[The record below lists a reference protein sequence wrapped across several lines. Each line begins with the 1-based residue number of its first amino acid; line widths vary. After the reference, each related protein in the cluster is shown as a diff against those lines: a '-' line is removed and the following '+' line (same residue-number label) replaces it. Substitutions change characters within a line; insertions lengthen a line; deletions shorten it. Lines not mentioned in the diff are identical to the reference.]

1 MSSSMVPAHKR
12 PWRSQRPSL
21 KRMAGAAC
29 STGASDVAASVPSA
43 CGLSEKRPLSMPAIH
58 SPGASARGAMQA
70 IISFA
75 VHFAWPPSPACQRFS
90 VRAGMSTQ

>member
-1 MSSSMVPAHKR
+1 MSSSMVPAQKR

-29 STGASDVAASVPSA
+29 ATGESGVAASVPSA
-43 CGLSEKRPLSMPAIH
+43 CGFTENRPLSMPAIH
-58 SPGASARGAMQA
+58 SPDASARGAMQA

-75 VHFAWPPSPACQRFS
+75 LHFAWPWSACQRFS